1 MNIVNHT
8 HKDSISSVRMQKTN
22 KKELVFG
29 AVAHSHMKIQLLTQL
44 ETQLLK
50 VTEAQLREYAAASTL
65 KQQTILCTDE
75 GFVLTFTLSWKQGVF
90 TLFTARSGRPRTFAS
105 LDRMLKY
112 LQTQDLLL
120 PEVVIKLSPTNQ
132 SNQLLM

>member
-1 MNIVNHT
+1 ML
-8 HKDSISSVRMQKTN
+8 KKG
-22 KKELVFG
+22 KKEFVFG
-29 AVAHSHMKIQLLTQL
+29 AVDHRPLKIQLLTQL

-50 VTEAQLREYAAASTL
+50 VTELQLREYAAASTL

-75 GFVLTFTLSWKQGVF
+75 GFVLTLTLSWKPGVF
-90 TLFTARSGRPRTFAS
+90 TLFTARSGRPRAFKS

-120 PEVVIKLSPTNQ
+120 SEIVLKLTPANQ
-132 SNQLLM
+132 PIQLSNLKELKL

>member
-1 MNIVNHT
+1 
-8 HKDSISSVRMQKTN
+8 
-22 KKELVFG
+22 
-29 AVAHSHMKIQLLTQL
+29 MKIQLLTQL
-44 ETQLLK
+44 ETKLLK

-90 TLFTARSGRPRTFAS
+90 TLCTARSGRPRTFVS

-112 LQTQDLLL
+112 LQTQNLLL
-120 PEVVIKLSPTNQ
+120 PEVLFKLSPTN
-132 SNQLLM
+132 